1 MSHLH
6 YILFRPPSGQV
17 YKISKDWHFYLEVFM
32 PPTYKEHIHNGKCY
46 FTVRT
51 NRVPTVQSMML
62 YNLCNPR
69 NVNIR
74 RIL

>member
-46 FTVRT
+46 FCTYKPCPHSTKYDAV
-51 NRVPTVQSMML
+51 
-62 YNLCNPR
+62 
-69 NVNIR
+69 
-74 RIL
+74 